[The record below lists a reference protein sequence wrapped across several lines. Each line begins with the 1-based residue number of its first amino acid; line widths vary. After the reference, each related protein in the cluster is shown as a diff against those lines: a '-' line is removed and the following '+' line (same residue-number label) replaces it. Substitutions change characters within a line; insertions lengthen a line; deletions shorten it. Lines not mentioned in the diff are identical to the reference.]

1 MVWFSNGRASAMAI
15 DLTIQNRT
23 FLSRFHMVSDK
34 MVAICPD
41 FRFLSKFGP
50 FGQPELINMIGVPIL
65 TMSMLDAMLN
75 ATTIGIW
82 LYFQLVPTSHKGCRY
97 KMA

>member
-1 MVWFSNGRASAMAI
+1 MVWFSNGGASAMAI
-15 DLTIQNRT
+15 VTIQNRT
-23 FLSRFHMVSDK
+23 LLSRFHMVFNK

-82 LYFQLVPTSHKGCRY
+82 LYSGGSNTEQVRISDGP
-97 KMA
+97 